1 MQPIVDA
8 FIQAVE
14 DARRELIR
22 REGRNISI
30 RSLIRRAGFDEA
42 KRSGVAYH
50 LNPNR
55 HRGERPHRVPVEVIE
70 RLAEVLPIS
79 EEELS
84 RAAAIASGLN
94 VVDLDVTASD
104 VRYVVSRFY
113 GSDEVTPEE
122 RAAAT
127 AHILQVIA
135 EETSK
140 QRREPP
146 NAAQADLGP
155 PPQSDGASPA
165 LTGSMP
171 TFLSPR

>member
-1 MQPIVDA
+1 MQHIVDA

-22 REGRNISI
+22 REGQNISI
-30 RSLIRRAGFDEA
+30 RALIRRAGFDEA

-55 HRGERPHRVPVEVIE
+55 HRGERPHRVPVELIE
-70 RLAEVLPIS
+70 RLAQVLPIS

-94 VVDLDVTASD
+94 VVDTDVTASD

-127 AHILQVIA
+127 SHILQVIA
-135 EETSK
+135 EETSR
-140 QRREPP
+140 QRP
-146 NAAQADLGP
+146 LGP
-155 PPQSDGASPA
+155 AVDGQS
-165 LTGSMP
+165 SMP
-171 TFLSPR
+171 PPADTPGPMFLSASDRR